1 MKKTTLSLAVGICL
15 SITGLAQTQRTILFE
30 EFSGENC
37 APCAS
42 TNPYVVQ
49 TIHSSG
55 NVPNKIVKVTFQ
67 VPIPS
72 APGANSLYGKNM
84 TEPNQRVKFYNVP
97 FAPYS
102 RFNGGE
108 LPNKQQPPDS
118 SLDGHAGWITQ
129 QYINDSSIMNAPFA
143 LNMTHVINNTA
154 DSITLNCTITAAQ
167 NFSVANA
174 GNLKLFI
181 ALEESEIHVA
191 APTGTNGEKDFY
203 DVMRKMIP
211 DTSGTVLNNTFTNG
225 QTQNFTFKIKL
236 PAYLYDKSQIAFVGW
251 IQDVTP
257 VVVRQCD
264 YGTGAGVQNVSY
276 MRVHQAGYSAPVPLT
291 LDAATSSVGNT
302 LIQCS
307 TTITPVAI
315 IKNAGATTLTSCT
328 ISYKLDAGTAQTQ
341 PWTGSLAAGQTATV
355 TLPAI
360 VTTAGTHTVTIST
373 SMPNS
378 VADLNTGNDS
388 KSTLVIIEP
397 ATAGAA
403 PLTQGFVSSTFPPT
417 GWALNNADR
426 GAYSW
431 KRSATYG
438 GYQTSTNSAQ
448 YQSYSNA
455 SDGDI
460 DELYVQTVDLTT
472 IVAPQLKYDYAYNY
486 FEDVATGQIYYDSL
500 AILLSTDCGL
510 TWNTLVLEGG
520 PGLATAS
527 SLGGTAQFK
536 PVAAEWKSNTVSL
549 AAYAT
554 NNNVLIKFNAL
565 NHYGNDM
572 FIDNINIAA
581 VTGIAKNNGSINNVK
596 VYPNPASSQF
606 NINVNLATA
615 QKTTVTLYNVMG
627 QVVLSK
633 NYDFT
638 TGENLVNIP
647 ADQLSNGIY
656 TVLVS
661 SGNGTYQTKIS
672 IIK

>member
-15 SITGLAQTQRTILFE
+15 SITGLAQTHRTILYE

-49 TIHSSG
+49 TVHSSG

-84 TEPNQRVKFYNVP
+84 AEPNQRVKFYGVP
-97 FAPYS
+97 FAPYA

-108 LPNKQQPPDS
+108 LPNKNTPPDS

-129 QYINDSSIMNAPFA
+129 QYINDSSITNAPFA
-143 LNMTHVINNTA
+143 LTMNHSINATA
-154 DSITLNCTITAAQ
+154 DSITLNVAVTAAQ
-167 NFSVANA
+167 AFSVATA

-211 DTSGTVLNNTFTNG
+211 DTGGTVLNNSFTNG
-225 QTQNFTFKIKL
+225 ASQNFTFKIKL

-264 YGTGAGVQNVSY
+264 YGAGVQNVNF

-291 LDAATSSVGNT
+291 LDAATSLVSNS

-315 IKNAGATTLTSCT
+315 IKNAGATTLTACT
-328 ISYKLDAGTAQTQ
+328 INYKLDAGTAQTQ

-355 TLPAI
+355 SLPAI
-360 VTTAGTHTVTIST
+360 TTTAGTHTVTVST
-373 SMPNS
+373 SLPNG

-388 KSTLVIIEP
+388 KNTTVIIEP
-397 ATAGAA
+397 ATATAA
-403 PLTQGFVSSTFPPT
+403 PITQGFVSTTFPPT
-417 GWALNNADR
+417 GWALNNADH

-431 KRSATYG
+431 KRSTAYG
-438 GYQTSTNSAQ
+438 GYQTTTNSAQ

-460 DELYVQTVDLTT
+460 DELYAQTVDLTT
-472 IVAPQLKYDYAYNY
+472 VTSPQLKYDYAYNY
-486 FEDVATGQIYYDSL
+486 YDDGAGGVYYDSL

-520 PGLATAS
+520 PGLATAAT
-527 SLGGTAQFK
+527 LGGTAQFK
-536 PVAAEWKSNTVSL
+536 PAAADWKSNTVSL

-554 NNNVLIKFNAL
+554 NNNVLVKFNAI

-572 FIDNINIAA
+572 FVDNINIAA
-581 VTGIAKNNGSINNVK
+581 LTGIVKNNGAINNIK
-596 VYPNPASSQF
+596 IYPNPASSQF
-606 NINVNLATA
+606 NINVNLASA

-627 QVVLSK
+627 QVVLTK

-638 TGENLVNIP
+638 AGENLVNIP
-647 ADQLSNGIY
+647 ADQLANGIY

-672 IIK
+672 VIK